1 MLHTGTL
8 FSCFSPTYATFPH
21 TYRLSLH
28 HETKKQ
34 GVMKYFKSYPCQYED
49 ISKLPLDVLEDIMI
63 RIGKDLYLNGS
74 DKSELLNLYIEQRW
88 WKKQKS
94 FFYSKENIARI
105 EKINQILIR
114 QTTDV
119 MTSAWEICQQ
129 EGEEN
134 KRNGK
139 KYSIKVEPKLLIPN
153 RMFGFLATNYTHK
166 DAKIWWILANG
177 YNDSHKDERNVLPSA
192 AEYGLWKEKFGFE
205 EKLKIKLWGV
215 FDLSEPEKKIIA
227 GIDDEKTKHIRFCWP
242 FTNLL
247 SQQRFALQDILSI
260 EKFTQII
267 EVKYDVL

>member
-1 MLHTGTL
+1 
-8 FSCFSPTYATFPH
+8 
-21 TYRLSLH
+21 
-28 HETKKQ
+28 
-34 GVMKYFKSYPCQYED
+34 MKYFKSYPCQYED